1 MELFY
6 NGHTYTFTPTAT
18 YRMPP
23 RAINWRHQ
31 VPGQVIEPTTLGQV
45 TSRSIN
51 PHAVNWRYRVPGM
64 N

>member
-6 NGHTYTFTPTAT
+6 NGHTYTFTPAPI
-18 YRMPP
+18 RHMRP

-31 VPGQVIEPTTLGQV
+31 VPGEVIEPTTPVEL

-51 PHAVNWRYRVPGM
+51 PQSVNWRYRVPGLE
-64 N
+64 